1 MVLNFATEYSVISK
15 ICWNTEQD
23 AFKWLHVYHVCIISG
38 LEYKFMVKSVDP
50 DGTTSVTEKK
60 TMPDDAAVSLNNDL
74 HEEEVEEV
82 EKGEYGDKVGEM
94 TSPAPE
100 ILEEKRILQN
110 HTGNY
115 NYLNII
121 QVTVCCCTGVQTHG
135 PNTQMPGISS
145 FSKTAQ
151 FSPHRIDSV

>member
-1 MVLNFATEYSVISK
+1 
-15 ICWNTEQD
+15 
-23 AFKWLHVYHVCIISG
+23 
-38 LEYKFMVKSVDP
+38 MVKSVDP

-74 HEEEVEEV
+74 HEEEGEEV

-121 QVTVCCCTGVQTHG
+121 QVTVCCCTGC
-135 PNTQMPGISS
+135 
-145 FSKTAQ
+145 
-151 FSPHRIDSV
+151 SVFPTSN